1 MTDNY
6 ADPGD
11 LDSMPDYSADD
22 AYEDALNLRR
32 DVAAELHKLRVR
44 KAAQEA
50 LRAESEPPA
59 PPFDAGTLGEI
70 LARPADPPMRVDGL
84 IPWESSA
91 LLVAQRKTGKTT
103 MLLNLARSLLT
114 GEDLLGA
121 LPSLPNQRFPPTPS
135 AQRMGRAQGHREP
148 ACEPRS
154 ASAGTGKKKEKAGQA
169 GRQAEGR
176 QSACRGWCPVL
187 ACHAIV
193 LSVGGS
199 TVVVLTDCR
208 LTD

>member
-1 MTDNY
+1 VSQY

-11 LDSMPDYSADD
+11 LEPMPDYSADD
-22 AYEDALNLRR
+22 AWEDRHNFAR
-32 DVAAELHKLRVR
+32 DVADELRHLKIR

-50 LRAESEPPA
+50 LRAENEPPA

-114 GEDLLGA
+114 GEDFLGRSYV
-121 LPSLPNQRFPPTPS
+121 PC
-135 AQRMGRAQGHREP
+135 RA
-148 ACEPRS
+148 
-154 ASAGTGKKKEKAGQA
+154 
-169 GRQAEGR
+169 
-176 QSACRGWCPVL
+176 
-187 ACHAIV
+187 
-193 LSVGGS
+193 
-199 TVVVLTDCR
+199 
-208 LTD
+208 